1 MAAKVLQLRS
11 SDGKVLVAPAWDYR
25 PAAAQAL
32 PLETR
37 VSSRALER
45 VLQYWTKHSLAKA
58 TGESRESLARWDA
71 DFQRRLEEDG
81 LAKEAA
87 AAAQEL
93 RRYGVDH
100 GGRPHHHAATA
111 ASDVAAP
118 AKAAR
123 VDPVRVWCVNH
134 GERSHAPAM
143 PGSFDASDTATTL
156 PAAAGAD
163 PGDVRCA
170 IRARGRQMAEDEE
183 SACHH
188 RKGPASKA
196 PLCLPATAA
205 APVKKV
211 SRQVASKACSIVGS
225 TPLPATAAAPSVQPK
240 PQISMRELIVN
251 ARLTMARLDKARSA
265 SEEEASRRRDIERSR
280 AEARRKVEQMVNTV
294 QFNDPWIHYSDVTKS
309 PEELLQARQQ
319 AWRYQAHLL
328 EMARRRDFA
337 EAMQIHHQGSN
348 QFLGCVQWYY
358 AFPGLLVAS

>member
-1 MAAKVLQLRS
+1 MAAKVLQLRG

-32 PLETR
+32 PLEMR
-37 VSSRALER
+37 VPSRALER

-143 PGSFDASDTATTL
+143 PGSFDASAARPGPATTL

-163 PGDVRCA
+163 PVDARCA

-183 SACHH
+183 LACHH
-188 RKGPASKA
+188 RKRPASKA
-196 PLCLPATAA
+196 PLCLPATAV

-211 SRQVASKACSIVGS
+211 SCPVASKARSFVGS
-225 TPLPATAAAPSVQPK
+225 TPLPLTAAAPGVKKATPAASTL
-240 PQISMRELIVN
+240 R
-251 ARLTMARLDKARSA
+251 ARRGMG
-265 SEEEASRRRDIERSR
+265 ERSCKILKQNR
-280 AEARRKVEQMVNTV
+280 VTAAAPRKQPI
-294 QFNDPWIHYSDVTKS
+294 PWLRPVVLR
-309 PEELLQARQQ
+309 P
-319 AWRYQAHLL
+319 
-328 EMARRRDFA
+328 
-337 EAMQIHHQGSN
+337 
-348 QFLGCVQWYY
+348 C
-358 AFPGLLVAS
+358 

>member
-25 PAAAQAL
+25 PTAAQAL
-32 PLETR
+32 PLEMR
-37 VSSRALER
+37 VPSRVLER

-100 GGRPHHHAATA
+100 GGRPHRHAATA
-111 ASDVAAP
+111 ASHVAAP

-123 VDPVRVWCVNH
+123 TDPVRAWCPLVHHLKGVNQ
-134 GERSHAPAM
+134 GERSPAPAM
-143 PGSFDASDTATTL
+143 PGSFNASDIASAARPGPATTL

-163 PGDVRCA
+163 PVDVRCA

-188 RKGPASKA
+188 RKRPASKA
-196 PLCLPATAA
+196 PLCLPATAV

-211 SRQVASKACSIVGS
+211 SRPVASKARSFVGS
-225 TPLPATAAAPSVQPK
+225 TPLPVIAAAPSVK
-240 PQISMRELIVN
+240 N
-251 ARLTMARLDKARSA
+251 ATPA
-265 SEEEASRRRDIERSR
+265 STLR
-280 AEARRKVEQMVNTV
+280 ARRGMGELSCKIPKQNRVTAAAPRKQPI
-294 QFNDPWIHYSDVTKS
+294 PWVR
-309 PEELLQARQQ
+309 PVVLRP
-319 AWRYQAHLL
+319 
-328 EMARRRDFA
+328 
-337 EAMQIHHQGSN
+337 
-348 QFLGCVQWYY
+348 C
-358 AFPGLLVAS
+358 

>member
-25 PAAAQAL
+25 PTAAQSL
-32 PLETR
+32 PLEMR
-37 VSSRALER
+37 VPLRVLER

-58 TGESRESLARWDA
+58 TGESRESLAHWDA

-100 GGRPHHHAATA
+100 GGRPHRHAATA

-123 VDPVRVWCVNH
+123 ADPVRAWCPLVHHLKGVNQ
-134 GERSHAPAM
+134 GERSLAPAM
-143 PGSFDASDTATTL
+143 PGSFNASDIASAARPGPATTL
-156 PAAAGAD
+156 SAAAGAD
-163 PGDVRCA
+163 PVDVRCA

-188 RKGPASKA
+188 RKRPASKA
-196 PLCLPATAA
+196 PLCLPATAD

-211 SRQVASKACSIVGS
+211 SRPVASKVVGS
-225 TPLPATAAAPSVQPK
+225 TPLPVIAAAPSVK
-240 PQISMRELIVN
+240 
-251 ARLTMARLDKARSA
+251 KATPA
-265 SEEEASRRRDIERSR
+265 STLR
-280 AEARRKVEQMVNTV
+280 ARRGMGELCCKIPKQNRVTAAAPRKQPI
-294 QFNDPWIHYSDVTKS
+294 PWV
-309 PEELLQARQQ
+309 R
-319 AWRYQAHLL
+319 
-328 EMARRRDFA
+328 
-337 EAMQIHHQGSN
+337 
-348 QFLGCVQWYY
+348 
-358 AFPGLLVAS
+358 LVVLRPC

>member
-1 MAAKVLQLRS
+1 MGEAAPARFVRLPPRSPDPIQDAVSMAAKVLQLRS

-32 PLETR
+32 PLEMR
-37 VSSRALER
+37 VPSRALER

-100 GGRPHHHAATA
+100 GGRPHRHAATA

-188 RKGPASKA
+188 RKRPASKA

-211 SRQVASKACSIVGS
+211 SRQVASKACSFVGS
-225 TPLPATAAAPSVQPK
+225 TPLPAPATAVKKMTPAASTLRARRGMGELSCKVPKQIRVTAAAPMKQP
-240 PQISMRELIVN
+240 I
-251 ARLTMARLDKARSA
+251 
-265 SEEEASRRRDIERSR
+265 
-280 AEARRKVEQMVNTV
+280 
-294 QFNDPWIHYSDVTKS
+294 PWVR
-309 PEELLQARQQ
+309 PVVLRP
-319 AWRYQAHLL
+319 
-328 EMARRRDFA
+328 
-337 EAMQIHHQGSN
+337 
-348 QFLGCVQWYY
+348 C
-358 AFPGLLVAS
+358 

>member
-1 MAAKVLQLRS
+1 MGAAAPVRSARPPSQSPDLGTPSMAAKVLQLRS
-11 SDGKVLVAPAWDYR
+11 ADGKVLVAPAWDYR
-25 PAAAQAL
+25 PAAAQAR
-32 PLETR
+32 PLEMR

-100 GGRPHHHAATA
+100 GGRPSRHAATA
-111 ASDVAAP
+111 ASVAAP

-123 VDPVRVWCVNH
+123 GDPVRVWCVNH
-134 GERSHAPAM
+134 EERSHAPAM
-143 PGSFDASDTATTL
+143 PGSVVASDIASAARPGPATTL

-163 PGDVRCA
+163 PVDVRCA

-188 RKGPASKA
+188 RKRPASKA
-196 PLCLPATAA
+196 PLCLPATAV

-211 SRQVASKACSIVGS
+211 SRPVASKARSFVGS
-225 TPLPATAAAPSVQPK
+225 TPLPSVKKATPASTLRARRGMGELSCKVPKQNRVTAAAPMKQP
-240 PQISMRELIVN
+240 I
-251 ARLTMARLDKARSA
+251 
-265 SEEEASRRRDIERSR
+265 
-280 AEARRKVEQMVNTV
+280 
-294 QFNDPWIHYSDVTKS
+294 
-309 PEELLQARQQ
+309 
-319 AWRYQAHLL
+319 AWLRPVVL
-328 EMARRRDFA
+328 RP
-337 EAMQIHHQGSN
+337 
-348 QFLGCVQWYY
+348 C
-358 AFPGLLVAS
+358 

>member
-37 VSSRALER
+37 VPSRVLER

-71 DFQRRLEEDG
+71 DFQRRLQEDG

-100 GGRPHHHAATA
+100 GGRPHRHAATA

-123 VDPVRVWCVNH
+123 ADPVRAWCVNH

-183 SACHH
+183 LACHH
-188 RKGPASKA
+188 RKRPTSKA
-196 PLCLPATAA
+196 ANAA

-211 SRQVASKACSIVGS
+211 SRPVASKACSFVGS
-225 TPLPATAAAPSVQPK
+225 TPLPAPATAVKNMTPAASTLRARRGMGELSCKVPKQNQSPLPVIAVAAPRKQP
-240 PQISMRELIVN
+240 I
-251 ARLTMARLDKARSA
+251 
-265 SEEEASRRRDIERSR
+265 
-280 AEARRKVEQMVNTV
+280 
-294 QFNDPWIHYSDVTKS
+294 PWLRPVVLRPY
-309 PEELLQARQQ
+309 
-319 AWRYQAHLL
+319 
-328 EMARRRDFA
+328 
-337 EAMQIHHQGSN
+337 
-348 QFLGCVQWYY
+348 
-358 AFPGLLVAS
+358 

>member
-45 VLQYWTKHSLAKA
+45 VLQYWTKHRLAKA

-100 GGRPHHHAATA
+100 GGRPHRHAA

-123 VDPVRVWCVNH
+123 ADPVRVWCVNH

-143 PGSFDASDTATTL
+143 PGSFDATDIASAARPGPATTL

-163 PGDVRCA
+163 PVDARCA

-183 SACHH
+183 LACHH
-188 RKGPASKA
+188 RKRPASKA
-196 PLCLPATAA
+196 PLCLPATAV

-211 SRQVASKACSIVGS
+211 SCPVASKARSFVGS
-225 TPLPATAAAPSVQPK
+225 TPLPLTAAAPGVK
-240 PQISMRELIVN
+240 
-251 ARLTMARLDKARSA
+251 KATPAA
-265 SEEEASRRRDIERSR
+265 STLR
-280 AEARRKVEQMVNTV
+280 ARRGMGELSCKIPKQNRVVAAAPRKQPI
-294 QFNDPWIHYSDVTKS
+294 PWLRPVVLR
-309 PEELLQARQQ
+309 P
-319 AWRYQAHLL
+319 
-328 EMARRRDFA
+328 
-337 EAMQIHHQGSN
+337 
-348 QFLGCVQWYY
+348 C
-358 AFPGLLVAS
+358 